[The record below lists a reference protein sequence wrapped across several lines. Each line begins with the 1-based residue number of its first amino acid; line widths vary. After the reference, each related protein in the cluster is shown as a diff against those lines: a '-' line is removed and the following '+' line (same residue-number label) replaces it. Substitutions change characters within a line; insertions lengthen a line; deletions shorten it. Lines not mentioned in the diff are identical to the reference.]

1 MANNTNN
8 TTCITGTTNSSMSII
23 SRQRR
28 QQRRLRTSSTP
39 VRMSKTSSLQKLPI
53 LLLVILLSS
62 PERLFS
68 FGFTNP
74 SLTTRRSPPTTNNI
88 LSKSKSNSLST
99 SQLMPTA
106 PTASSTTPTSLN
118 VWWFGGSE
126 QNEKNNKDGDESCEL
141 VAVRIER
148 PTSNSRRIMGDISI
162 PGVAVDDVWSILT
175 DYDRLSTHVTNLKES
190 RVIRENNKRT
200 RGGVVNLPGDGSYKC
215 QLYQVGAQKI
225 IGFDFSASVTMD
237 MTERILTSSTSNAR
251 KIYFKCVDSQ
261 FFSEFDGSWT
271 VQEQISSTTGEKEVL
286 CSYDVLV
293 RPKGPV
299 PVAALE
305 WRIRE
310 DVPTNLR
317 AVKAATLGM
326 VGKEE
331 ARTMVTA
338 TSAAAAATA
347 SNNGFA
353 TVTIND
359 EDGAVSATIKTR
371 NGVTAAARMATKRAQ
386 QKMAVMVD
394 WNEDWESGETMAKY
408 L

>member
-1 MANNTNN
+1 MF
-8 TTCITGTTNSSMSII
+8 
-23 SRQRR
+23 
-28 QQRRLRTSSTP
+28 L
-39 VRMSKTSSLQKLPI
+39 
-53 LLLVILLSS
+53 
-62 PERLFS
+62 
-68 FGFTNP
+68 
-74 SLTTRRSPPTTNNI
+74 
-88 LSKSKSNSLST
+88 
-99 SQLMPTA
+99 
-106 PTASSTTPTSLN
+106 
-118 VWWFGGSE
+118 
-126 QNEKNNKDGDESCEL
+126 
-141 VAVRIER
+141 
-148 PTSNSRRIMGDISI
+148 
-162 PGVAVDDVWSILT
+162 
-175 DYDRLSTHVTNLKES
+175 H
-190 RVIRENNKRT
+190 
-200 RGGVVNLPGDGSYKC
+200 
-215 QLYQVGAQKI
+215 
-225 IGFDFSASVTMD
+225 
-237 MTERILTSSTSNAR
+237 
-251 KIYFKCVDSQ
+251 
-261 FFSEFDGSWT
+261 
-271 VQEQISSTTGEKEVL
+271 
-286 CSYDVLV
+286 VLV

-359 EDGAVSATIKTR
+359 EDGAVSATIKTK

-386 QKMAVMVD
+386 QKMATVMVD

>member
-1 MANNTNN
+1 MANNTHT
-8 TTCITGTTNSSMSII
+8 TTCITGTTTNSSI
-23 SRQRR
+23 SSQRQRR
-28 QQRRLRTSSTP
+28 RRRPRTSPTP
-39 VRMSKTSSLQKLPI
+39 VIIMSKTKSLQVSSLPI
-53 LLLVILLSS
+53 LLLLILLSS
-62 PERLFS
+62 PESLFS

-74 SLTTRRSPPTTNNI
+74 SLTTRRSSSTISNNI
-88 LSKSKSNSLST
+88 LSKSTPMS
-99 SQLMPTA
+99 
-106 PTASSTTPTSLN
+106 TPTSLN

-126 QNEKNNKDGDESCEL
+126 QQNGNNDDESCEL

-162 PGVAVDDVWSILT
+162 PGVVVDDVWSILT

-190 RVIRENNKRT
+190 RVIRENNRGT
-200 RGGVVNLPGDGSYKC
+200 RDGIVSLPGDGSYKC

-271 VQEQISSTTGEKEVL
+271 VQDQINSTTGEKEVL

-317 AVKAATLGM
+317 SVKAATLGM
-326 VGKEE
+326 VSTT
-331 ARTMVTA
+331 ASITA
-338 TSAAAAATA
+338 TTPATT
-347 SNNGFA
+347 SKNGFA
-353 TVTIND
+353 TTVVND
-359 EDGAVSATIKTR
+359 NEDGAASSKIKTR

-386 QKMAVMVD
+386 LQMAAVMVD
-394 WNEDWESGETMAKY
+394 WNEDWERGETMAKY
-408 L
+408 LE

>member
-8 TTCITGTTNSSMSII
+8 TSCITGTTNSSKSII

-28 QQRRLRTSSTP
+28 QRRRPRTSSTP
-39 VRMSKTSSLQKLPI
+39 VRMSKTSSLQKLPL
-53 LLLVILLSS
+53 LLLVILSS
-62 PERLFS
+62 PGCLFS

-74 SLTTRRSPPTTNNI
+74 SLTTRRSSTINNI
-88 LSKSKSNSLST
+88 LSKSNSLST
-99 SQLMPTA
+99 SQRLPT
-106 PTASSTTPTSLN
+106 PTSTPTSLN

-126 QNEKNNKDGDESCEL
+126 QNEKNKDDESCEL

-148 PTSNSRRIMGDISI
+148 PSSNSRRIMGDISI
-162 PGVAVDDVWSILT
+162 PGVAVNDVWSILT

-190 RVIRENNKRT
+190 RVIRENNKGT
-200 RGGVVNLPGDGSYKC
+200 RGGVVSLPGDGSYKC

-326 VGKEE
+326 VSTASRK
-331 ARTMVTA
+331 ATA
-338 TSAAAAATA
+338 TTTTS
-347 SNNGFA
+347 NGFA
-353 TVTIND
+353 ITTIND
-359 EDGAVSATIKTR
+359 EDDASSTKIKTR

-386 QKMAVMVD
+386 QKMAAVMVD
-394 WNEDWESGETMAKY
+394 WNEDWERGETMAKY
-408 L
+408 LE